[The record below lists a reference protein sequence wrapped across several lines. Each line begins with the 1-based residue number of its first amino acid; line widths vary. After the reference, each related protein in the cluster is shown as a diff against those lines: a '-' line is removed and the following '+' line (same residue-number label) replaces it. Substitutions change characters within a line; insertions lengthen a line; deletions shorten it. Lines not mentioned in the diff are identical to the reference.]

1 MSQPEHV
8 LVVGAGL
15 GGLRTVEQL
24 RSAGFQG
31 RISLVG
37 DEQHAP
43 YDRPPLSKQVLT
55 GEWAP
60 ERTTLRSVEG
70 LDDLGVRTHLGMR
83 AVALRPGEVE
93 LADGASLHADAIV
106 VATGLAARTLPGQPT
121 GVHTLR
127 TLDDALALRAALER
141 ASSLLVIG
149 GGFIGAEVAS
159 SARTRG
165 LAVTVLEALP
175 VPSARALGE
184 ELGALTGRLM
194 TEAGVDLRTDVRI
207 DGFVTGSA
215 APDSTGSGG
224 SAAGAMRAVQ
234 ATRATPATRT
244 TQAARTAPANPAAR
258 ATAPAAWATAAR
270 ATAARATAA
279 RATAARATA
288 ARATRRGH
296 SGAGHGGGQLGV
308 ALADGSRVTAD
319 VVVLGIGGVPRLG
332 WVDGAPDEG
341 AVPGGLPCGATG
353 RVEGL
358 SGVWAVGDVAAWT
371 DPSRGD
377 RHRHEHWTSA
387 GDQAATVARDI
398 LGEPPPPA
406 RVPYFWSDQFG
417 LKIQLFGRP
426 EHADTLLPL
435 HGDGLAGGAVRG
447 TVVGLLADG
456 RLVAVAGFGAAR
468 FVARYRA
475 LLLDGAD
482 GAAAL
487 ELASTLRTR

>member
-194 TEAGVDLRTDVRI
+194 TEAGVELRTDVRI

-215 APDSTGSGG
+215 APDSTGGG
-224 SAAGAMRAVQ
+224 
-234 ATRATPATRT
+234 
-244 TQAARTAPANPAAR
+244 AAR
-258 ATAPAAWATAAR
+258 
-270 ATAARATAA
+270 
-279 RATAARATA
+279 
-288 ARATRRGH
+288 H
-296 SGAGHGGGQLGV
+296 GGQLGV

>member
-37 DEQHAP
+37 DEPHAP

-60 ERTTLRSVEG
+60 ERTTLRSEEG
-70 LDDLGVRTHLGMR
+70 LDELGVRTHLGMR

-106 VATGLAARTLPGQPT
+106 IATGLAARTLPGQPA

-127 TLDDALALRAALER
+127 TLDDALTLRAALER
-141 ASSLLVIG
+141 AGSLLVVG

-159 SARTRG
+159 SARTLG

-207 DGFVTGSA
+207 EGFVTSNADGAS
-215 APDSTGSGG
+215 DSVAGDGSGV
-224 SAAGAMRAVQ
+224 SD
-234 ATRATPATRT
+234 
-244 TQAARTAPANPAAR
+244 
-258 ATAPAAWATAAR
+258 
-270 ATAARATAA
+270 
-279 RATAARATA
+279 
-288 ARATRRGH
+288 
-296 SGAGHGGGQLGV
+296 SGAGDSRAADGGAGAGAGDGGGQLGV
-308 ALADGSRVTAD
+308 ALVDGSRVTAD

-332 WVDGAPDEG
+332 WMDGAREAG
-341 AVPGGLPCGATG
+341 AVPGGLPCGPTG
-353 RVEGL
+353 RVDGL
-358 SGVWAVGDVAAWT
+358 PGVWAVGDVAAWQ
-371 DPSRGD
+371 DPTHGD

-398 LGEPPPPA
+398 LGEPPPPP

-417 LKIQLFGRP
+417 LKIQLLGRP

-447 TVVGLLADG
+447 TVVGMLADG

-475 LLLDGAD
+475 LLQDGAD
-482 GAAAL
+482 AAAAL
-487 ELASTLRTR
+487 ELAATLGAR